1 MAYIYDKHK
10 HYESQV
16 DDIRDLILLDQVPQP
31 DFIEH
36 AGLKQRLSAF
46 SELNWLTSGL
56 STMSGEVVAG
66 SFMSSLFNEKIKF
79 GDMDIYFHSVEHANL
94 WCKING
100 IHIPEYKWDLCGRV
114 SRPGRVEYNLIIGVP
129 FNNSRDL
136 IAGFDIR
143 ACAVAWD
150 AFEDKVIAVE
160 GAVEDCRD
168 LRIVFQTNARS
179 VTVRRLV
186 KYLQKGFDIDH
197 HQKAIFVE
205 LVKLKPNRD
214 QEILGGY
221 K

>member
-1 MAYIYDKHK
+1 MTYVYNKYK

-16 DDIRDLILLDQVPQP
+16 DDI
-31 DFIEH
+31 
-36 AGLKQRLSAF
+36 
-46 SELNWLTSGL
+46 
-56 STMSGEVVAG
+56 
-66 SFMSSLFNEKIKF
+66 
-79 GDMDIYFHSVEHANL
+79 
-94 WCKING
+94 
-100 IHIPEYKWDLCGRV
+100 
-114 SRPGRVEYNLIIGVP
+114 
-129 FNNSRDL
+129 RDL

-150 AFEDKVIAVE
+150 AFEDKVIAVD

-168 LRIVFQTNARS
+168 LRIVFQTGARS